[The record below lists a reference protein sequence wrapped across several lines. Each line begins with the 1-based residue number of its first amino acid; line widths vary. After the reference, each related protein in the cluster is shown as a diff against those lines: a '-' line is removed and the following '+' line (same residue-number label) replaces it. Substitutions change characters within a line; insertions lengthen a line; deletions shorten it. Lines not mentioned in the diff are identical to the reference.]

1 MAWQPLPNQHGLLAL
16 FGAAAILLIA
26 LGSWWFVF
34 IQAAVRA
41 EYHYEQLALGHEA
54 QVRALQ
60 LGRLPAPQSALLVGR
75 VPLEIVTASA
85 VAADERNAYWQCTG
99 AEIVKN
105 APNYVDLACPAVR
118 PTAAAYAGVQRHY
131 QRRRAMVY
139 GEGGL
144 LVSLLTIVLAML
156 ARLVRAE
163 QRFRHEMNDFLGR
176 VTHEMKTPLA
186 GIKAVLQTLHAGR
199 MPPEQMQEMAA
210 MALQQADRQEHLIQN
225 MLLAQRMRVPQ
236 HQLAKENIDVFAV
249 LTRFVE
255 HRALLLPAGTLQLH
269 CTPDLRALADPTALW
284 TILEN
289 LSDNALKYGAKRLE
303 ITVTQS
309 DGLRIELRD
318 DGIGFEPQRAE
329 RLFDAFVRGH
339 GPPVHGHGTG
349 LGLSLSRGLAR
360 KMGGD
365 LTAESEGPS
374 KGAVFTVTLPL
385 A

>member
-34 IQAAVRA
+34 IQASVRA
-41 EYHYEQLALGHEA
+41 EYNYEQLALGHEA

-85 VAADERNAYWQCTG
+85 IAVDERNAFWQCTG
-99 AEIVKN
+99 GEVVKTSPDY
-105 APNYVDLACPAVR
+105 ADLACPVVR
-118 PTAAAYAGVQRHY
+118 PTAGAYAGVQRHY
-131 QRRRAMVY
+131 QRRRSMVY

-199 MPPEQMQEMAA
+199 MPPEQVKEMTA

-225 MLLAQRMRVPQ
+225 MLLAQRMRCR
-236 HQLAKENIDVFAV
+236 N
-249 LTRFVE
+249 T
-255 HRALLLPAGTLQLH
+255 
-269 CTPDLRALADPTALW
+269 
-284 TILEN
+284 N
-289 LSDNALKYGAKRLE
+289 
-303 ITVTQS
+303 
-309 DGLRIELRD
+309 
-318 DGIGFEPQRAE
+318 
-329 RLFDAFVRGH
+329 
-339 GPPVHGHGTG
+339 
-349 LGLSLSRGLAR
+349 
-360 KMGGD
+360 
-365 LTAESEGPS
+365 
-374 KGAVFTVTLPL
+374 
-385 A
+385 